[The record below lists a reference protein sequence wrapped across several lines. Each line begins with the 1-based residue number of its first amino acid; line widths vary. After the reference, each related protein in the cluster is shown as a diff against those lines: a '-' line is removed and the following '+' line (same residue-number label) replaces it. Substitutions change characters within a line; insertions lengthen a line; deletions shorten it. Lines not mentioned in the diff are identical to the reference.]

1 VPGEFYDAL
10 ETRDPGER
18 ERDLFAR
25 LPGQLQLAK
34 DKCPAYA
41 EILGDVDPATITDRA
56 ALATLPVTRKSQLPA
71 RQNRRPPLGGMNVC
85 PPAQAL
91 RIHASPGPIYEL
103 ETARPDYWRM
113 ARALFAA
120 GVRRGEL
127 VHNSFAY
134 HFSPAGFMLESAARA
149 LGCPVFPA
157 GPGQT
162 ELQARAIAQLKPAVY
177 VGTPSFLKIIFDKS
191 AELRLPAPAVT
202 KALVSGEALPPA
214 LRADLAGRGVTVA
227 QCYAIAD
234 LGLIAYESPAREGM
248 IVDEEVIVEIV
259 TPGGGVPVAEG
270 EAGEVVVTV
279 LNPDYPLL
287 RLATGD
293 LSAFLPGPSPCGRT
307 NARIKGWLG
316 RADQSAKVRGM
327 FVRPEM
333 VAEIL
338 RRHPQIKKA
347 RLTIT
352 AENMRDDMTLRCETS
367 ATESESLAQAITR
380 TVREVC
386 KLRATVELLPPGRL
400 PADGKVIDDTRPA
413 A

>member
-1 VPGEFYDAL
+1 MNNEFYDAL

-34 DKCPAYA
+34 DKCPACA

-56 ALATLPVTRKSQLPA
+56 ALAALPVTRKSQLPA
-71 RQNRRPPLGGMNVC
+71 RQNRQPPFGGMNAC
-85 PPAQAL
+85 PPAEAL

-191 AELRLPAPAVT
+191 AELRLPAPAIA

-214 LRADLAGRGVTVA
+214 LRAALAGQGVTVT

-248 IVDEEVIVEIV
+248 IVDEEVILEIV
-259 TPGGGVPVAEG
+259 TPGGGTPVAEG
-270 EAGEVVVTV
+270 EAGEVLVTV

-333 VAEIL
+333 IAEIV

-352 AENMRDDMTLRCETS
+352 AQNMRDEMTLRCETPD
-367 ATESESLAQAITR
+367 AESEALAQAITR

-413 A
+413 D